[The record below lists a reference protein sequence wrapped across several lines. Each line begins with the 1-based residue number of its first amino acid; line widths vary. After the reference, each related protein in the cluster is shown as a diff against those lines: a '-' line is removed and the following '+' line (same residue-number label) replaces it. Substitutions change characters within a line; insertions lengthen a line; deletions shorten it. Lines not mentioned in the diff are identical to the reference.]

1 MKEYQ
6 NRLQDYQ
13 ARMSELQKI
22 CDELQDAACGQLSS
36 DEVIRQT
43 RQERD
48 NARDRW
54 GVFFS
59 LLKTLLGTNECIIAS
74 VPCACLY
81 VCVC

>member
-48 NARDRW
+48 NARDR
-54 GVFFS
+54 
-59 LLKTLLGTNECIIAS
+59 
-74 VPCACLY
+74 
-81 VCVC
+81 